1 MDISI
6 NFAIH
11 VFVAVVKM
19 QLFPEWA
26 RPVGQ
31 YMVSELRQITKDIDL
46 ASNMLKPVIEERL
59 RDLEMPS
66 CEQTPD
72 DLIQWL
78 VESLPAEEKTD
89 VRSQAHLQ
97 LILAAA
103 SIHTTNNLV
112 TDCIYDLA
120 ANPDAQEMLR
130 EEARQVLEVE
140 HGWARKESM
149 AKLKK
154 LDSFMKETQRLAG
167 NISEWQFCC
176 YWCTRLT
183 CRSLLHPQGHQADR
197 PVRRH
202 PPALGHQAAGTAGRH
217 LAR

>member
-26 RPVGQ
+26 RPVAQ
-31 YMVSELRQITKDIDL
+31 YGVSELRQIRRDVDK
-46 ASNMLKPVIEERL
+46 ASVMLKPIIEERL

-66 CEQTPD
+66 YEKSPD

-78 VESLPAEEKTD
+78 VEALPEDEKRD

-120 ANPDAQEMLR
+120 AYPEAQDILR
-130 EEARQVLEVE
+130 EEAHQVLEVE

-167 NISEWQFCC
+167 NISELK
-176 YWCTRLT
+176 TRHAPHHRL
-183 CRSLLHPQGHQADR
+183 RPLSIVHSQGCQTH
-197 PVRRH
+197 
-202 PPALGHQAAGTAGRH
+202 
-217 LAR
+217 

>member
-26 RPVGQ
+26 RPIAQ
-31 YMVSELRQITKDIDL
+31 YGVSELRQIRKDVDK
-46 ASNMLKPVIEERL
+46 ATAMLKPIIDERL

-66 CEQTPD
+66 YEKSPD

-78 VESLPAEEKTD
+78 VEALPEDEKRD

-120 ANPDAQEMLR
+120 AHPEVQDMLR
-130 EEARQVLEVE
+130 EEAHQVLEVE
-140 HGWARKESM
+140 DGWARKESM

-167 NISEWQFCC
+167 NISMFISRP
-176 YWCTRLT
+176 TRF
-183 CRSLLHPQGHQADR
+183 HP
-197 PVRRH
+197 
-202 PPALGHQAAGTAGRH
+202 
-217 LAR
+217 